1 MITNKLPY
9 WLKDAEELSN
19 NRAKWD
25 WLKFKIKTSSIALSK
40 KVSKDRQK
48 REEEVNAKYQ
58 DALSLFQQNLCDA
71 TRLETK
77 KIKLELEALYD
88 EKVEGIPVHAR
99 ARWHED
105 GEKNNKYFLNLEK
118 RNNIKKHIRKLF
130 IS

>member
-25 WLKFKIKTSSIALSK
+25 WLKFKIKTSLIALSK

-58 DALSLFQQNLCDA
+58 DALNLFQQNLFDA

-77 KIKLELEALYD
+77 K
-88 EKVEGIPVHAR
+88 
-99 ARWHED
+99 
-105 GEKNNKYFLNLEK
+105 
-118 RNNIKKHIRKLF
+118 
-130 IS
+130 